1 MILCKKCLQAK
12 VGDLP
17 VPKTVFAHGWWTS
30 DGRKMSKSM
39 GNFIDLAKLREVVSK
54 YSLDALR
61 YYLLRAAPFGSDLD
75 WSEKE
80 FNAAYF
86 ELSKKLGNNLNRA
99 TSMTGKYRQGVIPA
113 PGELQDLD
121 RAVLAQVDALPQ
133 RLMDAY
139 GRYAL
144 QECALIPIELVR
156 AVDGYIE
163 ATAPFKLAKD
173 PAQAGRLDTVLN
185 VINRGT
191 YAALVGLLPIMPDK
205 AAGGLKQLG
214 VDVAGKTL
222 DELFASPPAAGAKLG
237 DAHALFPSMDQK

>member
-1 MILCKKCLQAK
+1 MLFSL
-12 VGDLP
+12 DLP
-17 VPKTVFAHGWWTS
+17 LPTTVFAHGWWTS
-30 DGRKMSKSM
+30 EGRKMSKSM
-39 GNFIDLAKLREVVSK
+39 GNFIDLAKLREVAGK

-86 ELSKKLGNNLNRA
+86 ELSKKLGNNLNRT
-99 TSMTGKYRQGVIPA
+99 TSMTGKYRQGIVPA
-113 PGELQDLD
+113 PSELQSLD
-121 RAVLAQVDALPQ
+121 QAVLDQVEALPR
-133 RLMDAY
+133 RLKDAY
-139 GRYAL
+139 ARCAL

-173 PAQAGRLDTVLN
+173 PAQAARLDTVLS

-191 YAALVGLLPIMPDK
+191 YAALVGFLPIMPQK
-205 AAGGLKQLG
+205 AADGLQQLG
-214 VDVAGKTL
+214 VELKKQTL
-222 DELFASPPAAGAKLG
+222 DELFASSPCAGAKLG
-237 DAHALFPSMDQK
+237 DAHALFPSMDTKQP